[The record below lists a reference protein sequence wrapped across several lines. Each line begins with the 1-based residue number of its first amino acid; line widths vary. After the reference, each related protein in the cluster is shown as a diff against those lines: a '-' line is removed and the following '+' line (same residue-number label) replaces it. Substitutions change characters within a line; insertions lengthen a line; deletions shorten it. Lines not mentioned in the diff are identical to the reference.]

1 MSFSSVGNPN
11 AQGDIIIW
19 AQKDTILS
27 LDPRKHYHG
36 PRPRET
42 LSWFHVELWTLSYHE
57 SRSRETLS
65 SLAQA
70 QGDNIMSPGRHLSW
84 VHDQGATY
92 HGFRP
97 QAYSVLNL
105 WENQRRGQQCV
116 FDLFWLFLGGQYKL
130 GSWEAP
136 EGVKPPPPDKSSTA
150 PIMGPGPGKHK
161 SWAHNFQSISQKYV
175 LNMYWTE
182 LS

>member
-11 AQGDIIIW
+11 AQGDIITW

-27 LDPRKHYHG
+27 PDPRKHYHG

-136 EGVKPPPPDKSSTA
+136 EGVKPPPRQIEHCTYYGSRPRKTQ
-150 PIMGPGPGKHK
+150 IMGPQF
-161 SWAHNFQSISQKYV
+161 SIYQSKICFKYV
-175 LNMYWTE
+175 LNRNKI
-182 LS
+182 